1 MKHSFKQFLTPTEWT
16 IWLLSVTVTVA
27 SFFLSPTRDALNL
40 TASLF
45 GVTALIFVAKG
56 RVLGQVLVIIFAV
69 LYGIASLRLAY
80 YGEMITYLGMSAP
93 MALFS
98 LIAWV
103 RHPFAGAREVE
114 VARLTRRSLTG
125 LLLLTVAV
133 TVAFY
138 FILRALN
145 TAELAVSTVSIATSF
160 LAAGLTFLRSPYY
173 ALAYAA
179 NDVVLIVLWI
189 LAALRDPSSAVMVA
203 CFALF
208 LVNDLYGFF
217 NWRRMRQR
225 QARAAV

>member
-1 MKHSFKQFLTPTEWT
+1 MKHARKQFLTPIEWA
-16 IWLLSVTVTVA
+16 IWLSSVTVTLA

-40 TASLF
+40 AASLF

-56 RVLGQVLVIIFAV
+56 RALGHFLCLIFAL
-69 LYGIASLRLAY
+69 LYGVASWRLAY

-103 RHPFAGAREVE
+103 RHPAKDAREVE

-133 TVAFY
+133 TAAFY

-173 ALAYAA
+173 ALAYTA

-217 NWRRMRQR
+217 NWCRMRQR
-225 QARAAV
+225 QATKAS

>member
-103 RHPFAGAREVE
+103 RHPFSGAREVE
-114 VARLTRRSLTG
+114 VARLTRRSITL

-189 LAALRDPSSAVMVA
+189 LAALQDPSSAVMVA

-208 LVNDLYGFF
+208 LINDLYGFF